1 MTIKGIR
8 IFRSKSFQNVP
19 KLGLWF
25 ETNHLATLIVTRVQL
40 SFTIEV
46 FADSVFDFESER
58 GNAKIKILFFFP
70 QPQNYKIWPRV
81 RSCTN
86 NKEAKPDLFTKKTLN
101 YLKLFLLFLLAPT
114 NGYSF
119 CLCGLHGSVQR

>member
-8 IFRSKSFQNVP
+8 IFRSKSFQNVT

-58 GNAKIKILFFFP
+58 GNAKIKILFFFSLAAKL
-70 QPQNYKIWPRV
+70 QNLASGEIVYK
-81 RSCTN
+81 
-86 NKEAKPDLFTKKTLN
+86 
-101 YLKLFLLFLLAPT
+101 
-114 NGYSF
+114 
-119 CLCGLHGSVQR
+119 Q